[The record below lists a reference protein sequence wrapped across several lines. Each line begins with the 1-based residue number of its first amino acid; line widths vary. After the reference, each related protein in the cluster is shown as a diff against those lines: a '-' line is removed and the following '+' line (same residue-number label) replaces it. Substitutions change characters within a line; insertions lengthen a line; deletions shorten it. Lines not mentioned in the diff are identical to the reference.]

1 MKKVLVLVFVVAV
14 VLVIAYL
21 HLHNFTDNTKTDL
34 SSIKK
39 ADETPLGITNVDKE
53 GLAPGR
59 FIDAFV
65 TKVVDGDTID
75 VTYKG
80 EKHRVRLL
88 DMDTPESVK
97 QGVTVQPYA
106 KEASN
111 FTRNMALGQSV
122 RLVFES
128 KLEDPYGRLLAHVIL
143 KDGTY
148 LNALLVRNGFAR
160 AEVLAPNL
168 AYKDYFYGLQEKA
181 INDKAGLWGL
191 SKDKQP
197 FIKGENGLY
206 IPRYL
211 ENQ

>member
-1 MKKVLVLVFVVAV
+1 MKKVLAPAFFVVV

-21 HLHNFTDNTKTDL
+21 LVHNFTGNTKTD
-34 SSIKK
+34 SGSIKK
-39 ADETPLGITNVDKE
+39 ADETPAGITSVDKE

-75 VTYKG
+75 VTYKR
-80 EKHRVRLL
+80 EKHRIRLL
-88 DMDTPESVK
+88 DIDTPESVK

-111 FTRNMALGQSV
+111 FTRNEVLGESV

-168 AYKDYFYGLQEKA
+168 AYEDYFYELQEKA
-181 INDKAGLWGL
+181 IKDKAGLWGL
-191 SKDKQP
+191 PKDKQP
-197 FIKGENGLY
+197 FIKDDTGLY
-206 IPRYL
+206 IPRYWQ
-211 ENQ
+211 NQ